1 MARLHRQR
9 EQQLQGGGGSPKT
22 IDAWRRRIV
31 CICFAAEA
39 VACLNRRNLS
49 MSSTLM
55 AAAANTIAVESGAA
69 PPASFHLTDETMGE
83 LATVAAL
90 AYAVSKPLHS
100 LLSDYVSSRQQ
111 LGLSLVGTGVC
122 NVLLAGAASRPAFL
136 LMMGLNGLCQV
147 GQTSVRVALKIEPK
161 YR

>member
-1 MARLHRQR
+1 
-9 EQQLQGGGGSPKT
+9 
-22 IDAWRRRIV
+22 
-31 CICFAAEA
+31 
-39 VACLNRRNLS
+39 
-49 MSSTLM
+49 
-55 AAAANTIAVESGAA
+55 
-69 PPASFHLTDETMGE
+69 MGE

-122 NVLLAGAASRPAFL
+122 NFLLAGATSRPAFL

-147 GQTSVRVALKIEPK
+147 G
-161 YR
+161 